1 MGEKTV
7 MVRKMAIALLALIL
21 ASYSASAKTIKL
33 GFIRTPVAAPA
44 FIAKEKGYYAAE
56 GLDVELVPFDAAE
69 PISVA
74 VMAGSLDIALTGF
87 TAAFYNL
94 AAQGGLRVI
103 GGSVH
108 EHSGFNS
115 GTFVVSNQA
124 YEAGVRSFKDIGG
137 HSVGLTQIGSSL
149 HYSVGLIAEKYHI
162 DMKSLRLVPTQSNAN
177 AASAVAGGS
186 VDVALGPGNYF
197 AKSLQHGDI
206 KLLGYVGDETPWQLG
221 MIITGAKLAN
231 DDPETV
237 KSFLRGYVKAVHDY
251 YDAFTT
257 PDGKRQ
263 DGPTA
268 PEILAIMV
276 KHLNQPV
283 EQLEPSVGYQDR
295 EARLDM
301 KDVLHQI
308 GWYKSQGL
316 LKADVDPD
324 KLLDKRFLV
333 ALPN

>member
-1 MGEKTV
+1 
-7 MVRKMAIALLALIL
+7 MVGKNVRVGIALLALSVAAL
-21 ASYSASAKTIKL
+21 PASAKTLKL
-33 GFIRTPVAAPA
+33 GFVRTPVAAPA
-44 FIAKEKGYYAAE
+44 FIAKDKGYYAAE

-74 VMAGSLDIALTGF
+74 VMSGSLDIALTGF

-149 HYSVGLIAEKYHI
+149 HYSVGLIAEKYKI
-162 DMKSLRLVPTQSNAN
+162 DIKTLRLVPTQSNAN

-221 MIITGAKLAN
+221 MIITSAKTA
-231 DDPETV
+231 DGEPDTV
-237 KSFLRGYVKAVHDY
+237 KSFLRAYVKGVHDY

-257 PDGKRQ
+257 PDGQRK
-263 DGPTA
+263 DGPSA
-268 PEILAIMV
+268 PTILDIMV
-276 KHLNQPV
+276 KNLNQPR

-295 EARLDM
+295 EARLDV
-301 KDVLHQI
+301 KDVVHQV
-308 GWYKSQGL
+308 GWYKTQGL

-324 KLLDKRFLV
+324 KLIDKRFV
-333 ALPN
+333 KPLP